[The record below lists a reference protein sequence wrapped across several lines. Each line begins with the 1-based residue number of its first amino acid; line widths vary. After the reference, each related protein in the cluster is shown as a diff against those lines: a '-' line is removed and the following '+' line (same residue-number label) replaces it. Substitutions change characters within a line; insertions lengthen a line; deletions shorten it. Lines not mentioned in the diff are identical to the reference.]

1 MDMSILLPLLL
12 AGKGGGKNSETL
24 ALLMK
29 TIGQGKKPD
38 ESELVGEMLKNG
50 GYPPETA
57 AVLNAAMKNRGAKP
71 RKTAGLR
78 SVLGIVNDEIL
89 GKITKYMD
97 DVGRI

>member
-12 AGKGGGKNSETL
+12 AGKSGGKNSETL

-29 TIGQGKKPD
+29 TLGQGKKPD

-71 RKTAGLR
+71 RKAAGLR

-97 DVGRI
+97 DVGRK

>member
-12 AGKGGGKNSETL
+12 AGKSGGKNSETL

-29 TIGQGKKPD
+29 TLGQGKKPD

-57 AVLNAAMKNRGAKP
+57 AVLNAAMKNRSAKP
-71 RKTAGLR
+71 RKAAGLR